1 MLLTDLISISYEYPK
16 MFYCYAN
23 TYNITYQSTCIKY
36 VACSFLQNAVK
47 IPVTNNLILKAIDQ
61 DTGIDAE
68 INYEMIRGM

>member
-1 MLLTDLISISYEYPK
+1 

-36 VACSFLQNAVK
+36 IACSFLQNAVK
-47 IPVTNNLILKAIDQ
+47 IPVTNNLRLKAIDQ